1 MLVHDRPLIYWDD
14 SLRGWR
20 VAAQSIAFPD
30 GVVVFPP
37 LFDDDLSLFEG
48 IEDLPV
54 KQFVPEASIEGLAV
68 AVLPGRAG
76 FNASGFG
83 PHRLDPVPDGLTR

>member
-20 VAAQSIAFPD
+20 VAAQSIAFSD

-37 LFDDDLSLFEG
+37 LFDDDLSPFG
-48 IEDLPV
+48 G
-54 KQFVPEASIEGLAV
+54 IEGLPIQK
-68 AVLPGRAG
+68 LRPL
-76 FNASGFG
+76 SEQ
-83 PHRLDPVPDGLTR
+83 